1 MDIRLY
7 WEKVYWALAKRVFK
21 RKQKTYEIGW
31 RKDIPINRLSALL

>member
-21 RKQKTYEIGW
+21 RKQKTYYRI
-31 RKDIPINRLSALL
+31 S

>member
-21 RKQKTYEIGW
+21 RKLMRIGW